1 MTHWVRAAT
10 DVLVIIAHL
19 SDTNTSRFSVWVIF
33 YFQWWELVLNLWLVP
48 LHSTELSSAKET
60 HVQRLQADKPI
71 PRRHRSAAG
80 AIRPSRIPTSTN
92 SSESPSTSL

>member
-1 MTHWVRAAT
+1 
-10 DVLVIIAHL
+10 
-19 SDTNTSRFSVWVIF
+19 
-33 YFQWWELVLNLWLVP
+33 VLNLWLVP

-80 AIRPSRIPTSTN
+80 AIRPFRIPTSTN
-92 SSESPSTSL
+92 SSESPSTSLMTSSTPIHRRHAVGFGLFLM